1 MKKIFLLMAAVVAFA
16 AVSCENDN
24 LNPNPDKKFVKE
36 LTVNIVNEGSKVT
49 VTEDAS
55 AIHFDWE
62 GGDILYAYLA
72 EEGKKSYVECFR
84 YDAASEKFVA
94 DGEGLEAGKTYYV
107 VRGATQMMTS
117 YNDNGVVAYFQLYV
131 LDEFEVGNLPMMS
144 DQFVATS
151 AGAVANLHH
160 LVSIVDIPVVGT
172 ATISEIEFNAYNSTK
187 DREVRGLF
195 SVGFESD
202 GTVGDIT
209 RLYSGAPY
217 TSTYDADYVS
227 SSVKLVLSA
236 TPQTLRYAVLPG
248 DYNNIIMQAV
258 PEGGYTTQGAV
269 LGAKVIEPGKVYQMA
284 TPVTLTF

>member
-24 LNPNPDKKFVKE
+24 LNPNPDKQFVKE

-62 GGDILYAYLA
+62 NGDILYAYLA

-94 DGEGLEAGKTYYV
+94 DGVGLEVGKTYYV

-117 YNDNGVVAYFQLYV
+117 YNDNGVVAYFQLYI
-131 LDEFEVGNLPMMS
+131 LDEFGNLPMMS

-151 AGAVANLHH
+151 AGAIANLHH

-172 ATISEIEFNAYNSTK
+172 ATITEIEFNTYNSTN
-187 DREVRGLF
+187 DRLVRGLF

-202 GTVGDIT
+202 GTIGELT
-209 RLYSGAPY
+209 RLDSGAQY
-217 TSTYDADYVS
+217 TRTYDKRYDAES
-227 SSVKLVLSA
+227 EKLVLSA

-258 PEGGYTTQGAV
+258 PEGSYTTKGAD

>member
-24 LNPNPDKKFVKE
+24 LNPNPDKQFVKE

-55 AIHFDWE
+55 AIHFDWQN
-62 GGDILYAYLA
+62 GDAVYVYLA
-72 EEGKKSYVECFR
+72 EENKKSYVDCFR
-84 YDAASEKFVA
+84 YDIETDKFQA
-94 DGEGLEAGKTYYV
+94 NGAGLEVGKTYYAV
-107 VRGATQMMTS
+107 YGSTQYLTS
-117 YNDNGVVAYFQLYV
+117 YNDNGVIAYFQLYI
-131 LDEFEVGNLPMMS
+131 LDDFNIGNLPMMS

-151 AGAVANLHH
+151 AGAIANLHH

-172 ATISEIEFNAYNSTK
+172 ATISEIEFNTYNSTN

-209 RLYSGAPY
+209 RLESGAPY

-227 SSVKLVLSA
+227 SSAKLVLSA

-258 PEGGYTTQGAV
+258 PEGDVLTECAD

-284 TPVTLTF
+284 TPVTLAF